1 MPRQTKSTK
10 QKKLINLS
18 VLDLGKLERTN
29 RKTQRLAMTN
39 RVIRADVEGVL
50 RDKDGQAYN
59 KAGQRLNDHGLIL
72 LEDVDENQARL
83 NAKYLDVQLLG
94 TFFGGVNWR
103 YHMALDAARNGNFN
117 TRYPTDATTLIEN
130 LACSNSNKNADFER
144 KKIDGAISGN
154 QMAEVNAKLDS
165 VHNLLTEKKHVHFA
179 AEDETIEPEPESEEG
194 VFYIDGQGYKK
205 FWAATGT
212 LQLATGLQRTRVPPT
227 TLQSLLSRR
236 PFLRETFR
244 GPMVIT
250 DDPMDVFHTPLESHD
265 SYKDDAKEGNPIFDT
280 GVKDPNGND
289 ADDEG
294 KIQDT
299 LETVEASLSVLET
312 QPEENIDDDPMR
324 EETLET
330 VEASHSMLETQ
341 PEENID
347 DDPMMKV
354 TLEAG
359 AASQSV
365 VEPQPDD
372 PMETQPE
379 VNIDGDPLKVYN
391 NNKYHFMG
399 CGSCVIGQDF
409 VDNMETAAA
418 SHSLLET
425 QREVNIDGNISYIY
439 SNQLHVYFNIQ
450 VIVEILAASHSVSE
464 AQPEVKI
471 GNDAMGDTMETPPTS
486 HSLLGFA
493 MFSEKKVTVDMA
505 AAIHS
510 GVCEVNSDPMK
521 AMVVFG
527 SLYLI
532 QVPKLTKSPNHLSHI
547 VPIVWVQETRTL

>member
-1 MPRQTKSTK
+1 
-10 QKKLINLS
+10 
-18 VLDLGKLERTN
+18 
-29 RKTQRLAMTN
+29 
-39 RVIRADVEGVL
+39 
-50 RDKDGQAYN
+50 
-59 KAGQRLNDHGLIL
+59 
-72 LEDVDENQARL
+72 
-83 NAKYLDVQLLG
+83 
-94 TFFGGVNWR
+94 
-103 YHMALDAARNGNFN
+103 
-117 TRYPTDATTLIEN
+117 
-130 LACSNSNKNADFER
+130 
-144 KKIDGAISGN
+144 
-154 QMAEVNAKLDS
+154 
-165 VHNLLTEKKHVHFA
+165 
-179 AEDETIEPEPESEEG
+179 
-194 VFYIDGQGYKK
+194 
-205 FWAATGT
+205 
-212 LQLATGLQRTRVPPT
+212 
-227 TLQSLLSRR
+227 
-236 PFLRETFR
+236 
-244 GPMVIT
+244 
-250 DDPMDVFHTPLESHD
+250 MDVFHTPLESHD
-265 SYKDDAKEGNPIFDT
+265 CYKDDAKEGNPIFDT

-347 DDPMMKV
+347 DDPMMK
-354 TLEAG
+354 LFG
-359 AASQSV
+359 YF
-365 VEPQPDD
+365 
-372 PMETQPE
+372 
-379 VNIDGDPLKVYN
+379 NI
-391 NNKYHFMG
+391 
-399 CGSCVIGQDF
+399 Q
-409 VDNMETAAA
+409 DNMETAAA

-425 QREVNIDGNISYIY
+425 QREVNIDGDPIRYAVTTSNISYIY

-471 GNDAMGDTMETPPTS
+471 GNDATGDTMETPPTS

-547 VPIVWVQETRTL
+547 VPIVWVQETSEHVTKCGFLISNSFLVDLAKPHKWVSTLFTSHLQAKFRAFNAAKMKSRVRWYCTLECSQNHGLQPFLWRRIDGIYKNLRSGDCGPVAMKFLEIQASDKLPDKMAEITDKHVDAFRR